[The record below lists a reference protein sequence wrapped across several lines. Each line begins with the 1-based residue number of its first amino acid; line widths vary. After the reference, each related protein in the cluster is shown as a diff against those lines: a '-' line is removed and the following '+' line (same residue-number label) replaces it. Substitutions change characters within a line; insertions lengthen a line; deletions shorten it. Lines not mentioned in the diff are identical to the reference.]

1 MPMSPHTPRRNFLT
15 RLAGGAAALAMGPRL
30 GSVSATTPPAVATTS
45 ATGAEWDDSWVRR
58 ITAPHRQVFDSPE
71 IEEGVALHQAR
82 TWIQGY
88 REVYQTT
95 DSDHSAVIVIRHA
108 AVPMVMDD
116 TIWERLELGKANE
129 LKDPASGEWAQR
141 NPFMNV
147 QPGDQYSLVWPDG
160 GLDKLMERGAIVVAC
175 NLALQRIVRLIRAAN
190 PSATL
195 EEAQAEMLAHVVPG
209 VVVMPSGI
217 FAVTRA
223 QEAGCHYIRSG

>member
-1 MPMSPHTPRRNFLT
+1 MPRFPHTPRRSFLA
-15 RLAGGAAALAMGPRL
+15 RLAGGAAALAMGPHL
-30 GSVSATTPPAVATTS
+30 GSLSATEPPPVTPAARP
-45 ATGAEWDDSWVRR
+45 AEWDDSWVRR

-88 REVYQTT
+88 REVYDTT
-95 DSDHSAVIVIRHA
+95 DADHNAVIVIRHA

-116 TIWERLELGKANE
+116 ATWDRFELGKANE
-129 LKDPASGEWAQR
+129 LKDPASGEPAR
-141 NPFMNV
+141 HNPFMNV
-147 QPGDQYSLVWPDG
+147 QAGDKYSLVWLDG
-160 GLDKLMERGAIVVAC
+160 ALDTLMARGAIVVAC

-190 PSATL
+190 PSATR

-217 FAVTRA
+217 FAVARA

>member
-1 MPMSPHTPRRNFLT
+1 MSPRTPRRSFLT
-15 RLAGGAAALAMGPRL
+15 RLAGGAAALALGPRL
-30 GSVSATTPPAVATTS
+30 GALSATAPPAPATPATS
-45 ATGAEWDDSWVRR
+45 RAEWDDSWVRR

-88 REVYQTT
+88 REVYSTT
-95 DSDHSAVIVIRHA
+95 DADHNAVIVIRHA

-116 TIWERLELGKANE
+116 ATWDRFELGAANE
-129 LKDPASGEWAQR
+129 LKDPTTGEPARR
-141 NPFMNV
+141 NPFLDV

-160 GLDKLMERGAIVVAC
+160 GLDSLMTRGAIVVAC

-190 PSATL
+190 PSATR
-195 EEAQAEMLAHVVPG
+195 EDAQAEMLAHVVPG